1 MPLNAKV
8 MLNNEKE
15 DIVVAYDK
23 TTIIVAK
30 RLNNVRHAVV
40 AIAMTVV
47 VVFVVI
53 AAMMVVELPKPTALR
68 AANRKL
74 YEVCGFRLSTIY
86 GDSGDQV
93 RFRAVDQSGLSA
105 SLYCTAKAVMGNPS
119 SAGGPLISKVIV
131 VAVNCLGIAAAIN
144 SANQWWDSDLPSL
157 HILPRKLRR
166 VLDIDFLEH
175 LSNLRRHLSPNMF
188 KSANQK
194 YNKREKSLQTMYRL
208 IRACESHGLHGLT
221 MFTVSLL
228 PGAYA
233 STNCK
238 MPDYTRAKQD
248 APPRQQDHPYQLA
261 DGTTYAVTP
270 PSNVMCRLS
279 KIVSLISVKNC
290 NS

>member
-1 MPLNAKV
+1 MVSRKANQKQINNINAVYKRSLK
-8 MLNNEKE
+8 M
-15 DIVVAYDK
+15 
-23 TTIIVAK
+23 TIIVAK

-175 LSNLRRHLSPNMF
+175 LSNLRRHLSPNIF
-188 KSANQK
+188 KSENQK

-208 IRACESHGLHGLT
+208 IRACDSHGLHGLT
-221 MFTVSLL
+221 M
-228 PGAYA
+228 
-233 STNCK
+233 
-238 MPDYTRAKQD
+238 MPDYTRAEQD

-261 DGTTYAVTP
+261 DGTIYAVTP

-290 NS
+290 NSWENHH